1 MNKSFIEEML
11 KAGLHFGHRT
21 SKWHPKM
28 APYIY
33 GSRNGI
39 HIIDLVKTEE
49 YLNKALAYMKK
60 LTVEG
65 KMILFVGT
73 KDQVKKPLKA
83 MAVEANVPFVNEK
96 WLGGLL
102 TNFTIIKKLIKKYV
116 DLRDKKKAGKL
127 VKYTK
132 KEQLEF
138 DREINKLEDR
148 VGGLANLT
156 RTPDAIFIWDIKTE
170 KTALAEALKK
180 KIPVIAV
187 CDTNVNPEGVKYV
200 IPANDD
206 ATKGI
211 KLILNTIKNALL
223 EAKKDNKNNN
233 NQ

>member
-1 MNKSFIEEML
+1 ML

-33 GSRNGI
+33 GSRNGV
-39 HIIDLVKTEE
+39 HIIDLIKTEDN
-49 YLNKALAYMKK
+49 LNKALVYMKK
-60 LTVEG
+60 LTAEG

-83 MAVEANVPFVNEK
+83 MATEINMPFVNEK

-102 TNFTIIKKLIKKYV
+102 TNFSIIKKLIKKYV

-170 KTALAEALKK
+170 KTALAEAMKK
-180 KIPVIAV
+180 KIPVIAL
-187 CDTNVNPEGVKYV
+187 CDTNVNPDGIKYV

-211 KLILNTIKNALL
+211 KLILNTIKNAIL
-223 EAKKDNKNNN
+223 ESKNEVKK
-233 NQ
+233 

>member
-60 LTVEG
+60 LTAEG

-83 MAVEANVPFVNEK
+83 MAVETNVPFVNEK

>member
-60 LTVEG
+60 LTAEG